1 MHVEKNVCDSVVGTL
16 LNTVGK
22 TKDTDKA
29 RLDLTDMNIRKELH
43 LQIKGNKLVKPIAC
57 YTLTTKERI
66 EFCKFLKSVKFPDG
80 YATNL
85 SRNVSINDGKISG
98 LKTHDCHV
106 LFQKLL
112 PVAIRPYLNKDVC
125 TTIIEL
131 CSFFQQLCAKTLYMK
146 DLEKLEEGI
155 VLILCKLERIFP
167 PAFFDIMVHLMV
179 HLPHEAKLAGPV
191 RYRWMYPFE
200 RYILIISFIII
211 IILLCNIMCAFK
223 HIYLFEIFIRRH
235 LGTLKRYVRNKARP
249 EGSIAEV
256 YTVNEALTFCS
267 MYLIGIETRFNR
279 DERNEDRFERRVQGC
294 LSIFSQ
300 QARLLGS
307 QQHLQCSK
315 EDLAKAHWYIMNN
328 CPELRPYLE

>member
-1 MHVEKNVCDSVVGTL
+1 MSFFSK
-16 LNTVGK
+16 
-22 TKDTDKA
+22 
-29 RLDLTDMNIRKELH
+29 LDFLGVS
-43 LQIKGNKLVKPIAC
+43 QC

-80 YATNL
+80 YAANL

-112 PVAIRPYLNKDVC
+112 PVAIQPYLNKDVC

-131 CSFFQQLCAKTLYMK
+131 CSFFQQLCAKALYVK

-167 PAFFDIMVHLMV
+167 PAFFYIMVHLMV

-200 RYILIISFIII
+200 RHILIILFIII
-211 IILLCNIMCAFK
+211 IILLCNIICAFK
-223 HIYLFEIFIRRH
+223 HIYLF
-235 LGTLKRYVRNKARP
+235 
-249 EGSIAEV
+249 
-256 YTVNEALTFCS
+256 
-267 MYLIGIETRFNR
+267 
-279 DERNEDRFERRVQGC
+279 
-294 LSIFSQ
+294 
-300 QARLLGS
+300 
-307 QQHLQCSK
+307 
-315 EDLAKAHWYIMNN
+315 
-328 CPELRPYLE
+328 